1 MPKLKLIK
9 NSLLIIMLCTVI
21 INIIVFY
28 LYHSPAGLLYTS
40 ISGLILTILYT
51 SYLFASKE
59 SRIILFGILLAI
71 FLYALYLFFNQVII
85 KNFQVSLLL
94 TATINLILITSS
106 IGLIQKA
113 SSKYEV
119 INLRL
124 SFLILFIIGFY
135 NLFTLIAQ
143 RKTSSD
149 YNISFVIFLLV
160 VSSIFLFNE
169 LITLHFNSVKL
180 KSDKAKSRK
189 KAQHMTLEN
198 PEAIQTE
205 IDMFFRDSDAFT
217 SPDFSFDD
225 FVDAISF
232 TKKEVSIYLNHYK
245 KTSFYELLGEERAKH
260 VANQL
265 KNNHLYSIEGIMQE
279 SGFKS
284 HSTFIS
290 YFKKVYGVSPS
301 EYRSK
306 HLN

>member
-21 INIIVFY
+21 INIILFY
-28 LYHSPAGLLYTS
+28 LYQSPAG
-40 ISGLILTILYT
+40 ILYT
-51 SYLFASKE
+51 TISGIIVVILYAKHLFISRK
-59 SRIILFGILLAI
+59 SRIILFGLLATS

-135 NLFTLIAQ
+135 ILLTLIAQ
-143 RKTSSD
+143 KKTSSD
-149 YNISFVIFLLV
+149 YNISFVIFLL
-160 VSSIFLFNE
+160 SGSFLFLLKE
-169 LITLHFNSVKL
+169 LISPYFNSDNLNNNKVKNH
-180 KSDKAKSRK
+180 RK
-189 KAQHMTLEN
+189 TLEISLEN
-198 PEAIQTE
+198 REAIQRE
-205 IDMFFRDSDAFT
+205 VESFFRESDVFT
-217 SPDFSFDD
+217 APDFSFDD

-284 HSTFIS
+284 HTSLIS
-290 YFKKVYGVSPS
+290 YFKKVYGMSPS

>member
-21 INIIVFY
+21 INIILFY
-28 LYHSPAGLLYTS
+28 LYQSPAGILYTS

-135 NLFTLIAQ
+135 NLFTLIA
-143 RKTSSD
+143 
-149 YNISFVIFLLV
+149 
-160 VSSIFLFNE
+160 
-169 LITLHFNSVKL
+169 
-180 KSDKAKSRK
+180 K
-189 KAQHMTLEN
+189 KKPAAT
-198 PEAIQTE
+198 I
-205 IDMFFRDSDAFT
+205 I
-217 SPDFSFDD
+217 
-225 FVDAISF
+225 
-232 TKKEVSIYLNHYK
+232 
-245 KTSFYELLGEERAKH
+245 
-260 VANQL
+260 
-265 KNNHLYSIEGIMQE
+265 
-279 SGFKS
+279 
-284 HSTFIS
+284 
-290 YFKKVYGVSPS
+290 
-301 EYRSK
+301 
-306 HLN
+306 

>member
-1 MPKLKLIK
+1 MIKSKLIK
-9 NSLLIIMLCTVI
+9 NFSLIIMLCTII

-40 ISGLILTILYT
+40 ISGLILTIILYT

-143 RKTSSD
+143 KKTSSD
-149 YNISFVIFLLV
+149 YNISFVIFLL
-160 VSSIFLFNE
+160 SGSFLFLLKE
-169 LITLHFNSVKL
+169 LISPYFNSDNLNNNKVKNH
-180 KSDKAKSRK
+180 RK
-189 KAQHMTLEN
+189 TLEISLEN
-198 PEAIQTE
+198 REAIQRE
-205 IDMFFRDSDAFT
+205 VESLFRESDVFT
-217 SPDFSFDD
+217 APDFSFDD

-232 TKKEVSIYLNHYK
+232 TKKE
-245 KTSFYELLGEERAKH
+245 
-260 VANQL
+260 
-265 KNNHLYSIEGIMQE
+265 
-279 SGFKS
+279 
-284 HSTFIS
+284 
-290 YFKKVYGVSPS
+290 
-301 EYRSK
+301 
-306 HLN
+306 

>member
-9 NSLLIIMLCTVI
+9 SSLLIIMLCTI
-21 INIIVFY
+21 LINIFLFY
-28 LYHSPAGLLYTS
+28 LYHSPIGLLYTT
-40 ISGLILTILYT
+40 ISGLIVVILYAKH
-51 SYLFASKE
+51 LFISRK
-59 SRIILFGILLAI
+59 SRIILFGLLATS

-85 KNFQVSLLL
+85 ENRQVFLLL
-94 TATINLILITSS
+94 TATVNLLLIFSS
-106 IGLIQKA
+106 IGLIVKA
-113 SSKYEV
+113 GAKSAV
-119 INLRL
+119 VNLKFC
-124 SFLILFIIGFY
+124 FLMLFIIGSY
-135 NLFTLIAQ
+135 NFFTLIAQ

-265 KNNHLYSIEGIMQE
+265 KNNHLYSIEGIIQE

-284 HSTFIS
+284 HTSLIS
-290 YFKKVYGVSPS
+290 YFKKVYGMSPS